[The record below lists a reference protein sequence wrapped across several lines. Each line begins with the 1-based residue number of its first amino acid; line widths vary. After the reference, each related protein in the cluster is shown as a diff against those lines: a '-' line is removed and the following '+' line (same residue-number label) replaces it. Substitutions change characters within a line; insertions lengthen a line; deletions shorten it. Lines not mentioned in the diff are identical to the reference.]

1 MQNEIEIRNFCER
14 HEITLDQFTGKER
27 IEGYLDLR
35 SVTSLPE
42 GFNPTVGDYLN
53 LRSGLTAETKEFDS
67 SMPFEWLGGKYILA
81 DGEFTEVVSKR
92 GNVRRVKRLGRDKIF
107 YLITDGEGKFAHGD
121 TLADAK
127 ESLIYK
133 ISNRDTSKYRGVTL
147 DSSLT
152 FAEGVEMYRVITG
165 ACAAGTRHFVETT
178 GLKKKAYTVRQI
190 IDMTKG
196 RYGHDRFAEFFNA

>member
-133 ISNRDTSKYRGVTL
+133 ISNRDTSKYRGG
-147 DSSLT
+147 DI
-152 FAEGVEMYRVITG
+152 G
-165 ACAAGTRHFVETT
+165 
-178 GLKKKAYTVRQI
+178 
-190 IDMTKG
+190 
-196 RYGHDRFAEFFNA
+196 FFTDICRRR